1 MDRRGSLTKGMLPLL
16 AIHAVSEYY
25 RLPWKPPV
33 TAALLGANTIIYLR
47 PAFLRHILPSI
58 DQVWFNPHLI
68 LKYRDLKRFLLSPFY
83 HVSDSHLVYNMM
95 SLLWKGI
102 QLETSVGSVEFA
114 SMIAALLAMSQGI
127 TLLLARSLLLFFD
140 YDKPFYSEYS
150 AGFSGVLFAMKVV
163 LNSQSESLTNVYG
176 LAIPARHAAWAELIL
191 IQMFVPG
198 VSFLGH
204 LGGILAG
211 ILYLKLKRAYSGPD
225 PLTLTIR
232 TLTNAISWPLRF
244 VRNLFQFRRG
254 RISGRGS
261 VGGRQ
266 TGRTMSGLWRCQACT
281 YDNSSLL
288 SVCEMCG
295 TSRGARGLSSREFS
309 RHSDDLTL
317 EEIRLRRI
325 ERFG

>member
-1 MDRRGSLTKGMLPLL
+1 LWFKDFVFVGRVLIVGNNWWCLCLL
-16 AIHAVSEYY
+16 LFIE
-25 RLPWKPPV
+25 
-33 TAALLGANTIIYLR
+33 
-47 PAFLRHILPSI
+47 
-58 DQVWFNPHLI
+58 Q
-68 LKYRDLKRFLLSPFY
+68 YRDLKRFLLSPFY

-114 SMIAALLAMSQGI
+114 SMLAALLAMSQGI

-176 LAIPARHAAWAELIL
+176 LVIPARHAAWAELIL

-211 ILYLKLKRAYSGPD
+211 ILYVKLKRAYSGPD

-232 TLTNAISWPLRF
+232 TLTNVISWPLRF

-325 ERFG
+325 ERFGWSDT